1 MAAIVNLVKLK
12 GNKTNG
18 IHVCATRGPIKVTS
32 AKRASG
38 PGLRED
44 SRVWKACGELK
55 AVMEECMRLWRV
67 LISKYLFLASKIC
80 SACVVECRR
89 RYWISFKREEI
100 NILTKMETARQENEI
115 SEHFWKQARSEI
127 GRYFKTVFFQIVFL
141 IEFIASCNLQLR
153 RWREMPRFVLIWPNL
168 CYRL

>member
-44 SRVWKACGELK
+44 SRVRKACGELK
-55 AVMEECMRLWRV
+55 AVMEEFMRLWRV
-67 LISKYLFLASKIC
+67 LISKYLFLASKIS
-80 SACVVECRR
+80 SACVVECR

-100 NILTKMETARQENEI
+100 NILTKMETSRQENEI
-115 SEHFWKQARSEI
+115 SELF
-127 GRYFKTVFFQIVFL
+127 
-141 IEFIASCNLQLR
+141 
-153 RWREMPRFVLIWPNL
+153 
-168 CYRL
+168 